1 MAKST
6 PEVTSIAPEVLAK
19 YEPVIG
25 LEVHVQLLTRTKI
38 FCGCSTRFGDPPNTN
53 VCPVCLGLPGTLPV
67 LNKRA
72 VEMAMRASLALN
84 CTVHDHS
91 RFARK
96 NYFYPDLPKGYQ
108 ISQYELPLATGGWLE
123 VEVGG
128 AKKRIGI
135 TRLHLEE
142 DAAKNLHE
150 GFSQSATKAYI
161 DYNRCGTPLS
171 EIVSEPDMR
180 TPEEAYAYLTTLRQI
195 MLYTGVSDCNME
207 EGSLRCDANVSVR
220 LRGSKEFGTKVEVKN
235 LNSFRFL
242 QKALEYEIERHIGV
256 LDSGGR
262 LSQETRLWNQA
273 EGHTVSMR
281 SKEKAHDYRYF
292 PEPDLLPVHVSSAW
306 REEVRRTLPE
316 LPEAKRAR
324 FVSSYGITPYDA
336 EVLTNTQALAD
347 YFEAAVKAGAPGKAA
362 ANWIQTEVLR
372 GLKDC
377 RKEITASPVSPAAL
391 AELVKLVE
399 SAKITGTVG
408 KKVFAT
414 MFESGRTAAEIVAAE
429 GLSAQVS
436 DAAIEQAAR
445 EVIAKNPDN
454 VAKYK
459 SGNEGVFKFL
469 VGQVMKATRGQA
481 NPQTVNDTLRR
492 LLYPTLKE
500 QHEKAVGDSFF
511 DRYNEQQG
519 TSYVFSR
526 EGKPPEPDLVYED
539 KTLGTVGVEITS
551 TYLNEEEGKFV
562 GQLSRGEL
570 KPGAVWTS
578 GTISAGIDDFASQL
592 LAAIQKK
599 LGKTYSLSPT
609 WLVVD
614 FNCPLGQKSEAAEI
628 VGKVAELIR
637 SIEPMPFAQIWVVW
651 QIPNVQPAQYEV
663 FQVR

>member
-1 MAKST
+1 MAKT
-6 PEVTSIAPEVLAK
+6 APEAISLPPEVLAK

-72 VEMAMRASLALN
+72 VEMAMRAALALN

-123 VEVGG
+123 VEVGGLPAGAG

-180 TPEEAYAYLTTLRQI
+180 TPEEAYAYLTALRQI
-195 MLYTGVSDCNME
+195 LLYTGVSDVNME

-220 LRGSKEFGTKVEVKN
+220 PRGSKEFGTKVEVKN

-256 LDSGGR
+256 LESGGR
-262 LSQETRLWNQA
+262 ISQETRLWNQA

-292 PEPDLLPVHVSSAW
+292 PEPDLLPVHVSAAW

-324 FVSSYGITPYDA
+324 FVTSYGITPYDA
-336 EVLTNTQALAD
+336 EVLTNTQSLAD
-347 YFEAAVKAGAPGKAA
+347 YFEAVVKAGAPGKAT
-362 ANWIQTEVLR
+362 ANWMQTELLR
-372 GLKDC
+372 GLKDSG
-377 RKEITASPVSPAAL
+377 KEITASPVSPAAL
-391 AELVKLVE
+391 AELVNLVE
-399 SAKITGTVG
+399 SAKITGAVA

-414 MFESGRTAAEIVAAE
+414 MFDSGRAAADIVAAE
-429 GLSAQVS
+429 GLGAQVS
-436 DAAIEQAAR
+436 ESAIVEAAR
-445 EVIAKNPDN
+445 DVIAKNPDN
-454 VAKYK
+454 VAKFK
-459 SGNEGVFKFL
+459 SGNEGVFKFF

-481 NPQTVNDTLRR
+481 NPQSVNDILR
-492 LLYPTLKE
+492 
-500 QHEKAVGDSFF
+500 
-511 DRYNEQQG
+511 
-519 TSYVFSR
+519 
-526 EGKPPEPDLVYED
+526 
-539 KTLGTVGVEITS
+539 
-551 TYLNEEEGKFV
+551 
-562 GQLSRGEL
+562 
-570 KPGAVWTS
+570 
-578 GTISAGIDDFASQL
+578 
-592 LAAIQKK
+592 K
-599 LGKTYSLSPT
+599 LLSP
-609 WLVVD
+609 
-614 FNCPLGQKSEAAEI
+614 
-628 VGKVAELIR
+628 
-637 SIEPMPFAQIWVVW
+637 
-651 QIPNVQPAQYEV
+651 
-663 FQVR
+663 